1 MTYLD
6 LVALTEANN
15 DILLYIM
22 YCSEDSKII
31 TDINVIGQKKET
43 SKIFY
48 IYMERFYNKDLYYY
62 MEET

>member
-1 MTYLD
+1 
-6 LVALTEANN
+6 
-15 DILLYIM
+15 M

-62 MEET
+62 MEEA